1 MQKILIIGI
10 IKQLYKDEIIN
21 DLQYNAMLKYIRNRI

>member
-10 IKQLYKDEIIN
+10 IKQLYKD